1 MILDNSGF
9 SKGYGFVRFGS
20 EEEMRDSLINMNG
33 YIGLGTKSLKIS
45 NAVPKPK
52 GDTPGGTVDTTPPS
66 NYNQYYD
73 ASSYWQN
80 YAANW
85 QQVSISAT
93 VFMLVLRLDHLF
105 CSRVTLWTKLKLVK
119 CSMLLMPLL

>member
-1 MILDNSGF
+1 VILDNSGF

-85 QQVSISAT
+85 QQVSAT
-93 VFMLVLRLDHLF
+93 ICKFVFLDVSF
-105 CSRVTLWTKLKLVK
+105 CSRATQWTKLKLVK
-119 CSMLLMPLL
+119 CSTLFMPLL